1 MAEAWGGEV
10 KNVSVLIAI
19 GGARSGYRKIL
30 GVSERAKNDG
40 PSCTTFLRDLK
51 QRGLKD
57 VELFISDKC
66 LCLVENLDEIQAF
79 T

>member
-1 MAEAWGGEV
+1 MPICV
-10 KNVSVLIAI
+10 TH
-19 GGARSGYRKIL
+19 YT
-30 GVSERAKNDG
+30 
-40 PSCTTFLRDLK
+40 SCTTFLRDLK